1 LKSLNKIYLH
11 RFHISIVILLLV
23 LFTIQPVFNAVI
35 LNPVT
40 QNRPENVRQSENGKL
55 IVINKTDNSV
65 VIGYDVTLEN
75 TVITYKNLKIF
86 IHDNV
91 RKSRKNLISLIHV
104 LTKAGA
110 GSDDLINIITIL
122 HRAGTL
128 SGKLVVT

>member
-1 LKSLNKIYLH
+1 MKSLNKIYLH

-86 IHDNV
+86 ISNV
-91 RKSRKNLISLIHV
+91 LFM
-104 LTKAGA
+104 
-110 GSDDLINIITIL
+110 
-122 HRAGTL
+122 
-128 SGKLVVT
+128 